1 MSRGLVL
8 GSVAIVGFFLFGPL
22 IVLAV
27 MGQPIG
33 RNLALT
39 IIFIACILGPALAIA
54 ATGFSSIGA
63 LGRNPSSAPKILTAM
78 TINLI
83 FAESVAIVAFLV
95 VWQLFT
101 PK

>member
-1 MSRGLVL
+1 MSRNV
-8 GSVAIVGFFLFGPL
+8 
-22 IVLAV
+22 
-27 MGQPIG
+27 
-33 RNLALT
+33 ALT
-39 IIFIACILGPALAIA
+39 IIFIMCILGPSLAIA

-78 TINLI
+78 TVTLI
-83 FAESVAIVAFLV
+83 FAESVALVAFLV

>member
-1 MSRGLVL
+1 MSRNVVL
-8 GSVAIVGFFLFGPL
+8 L
-22 IVLAV
+22 
-27 MGQPIG
+27 
-33 RNLALT
+33 
-39 IIFIACILGPALAIA
+39 IIFTVCILGPAIALAW
-54 ATGFSSIGA
+54 TGASSIQA

-95 VWQLFT
+95 VWQLFA